1 MMRTTF
7 FLMCTI
13 LVVTACS
20 ATGERKPRQ
29 PSLDEMLG
37 QVTEQNGRACIR
49 INDID
54 GYAPLS
60 DDMVSVSARG
70 KKHYLVTTMFR
81 CYSLGSSFGVAFS
94 GAYSEVC
101 GRGQGELITRE
112 EKCPIMHI
120 YEFPSRDDAFASLQ
134 AAESRREA
142 QALFPDKVEP

>member
-1 MMRTTF
+1 MLKTKAIAVCVG
-7 FLMCTI
+7 L
-13 LVVTACS
+13 LVTACS
-20 ATGERKPRQ
+20 GTGERKPRP
-29 PSLDEMLG
+29 PSMDEMLG

-49 INDID
+49 TNDID

-81 CYSLGSSFGVAFS
+81 CASLGSSFNVGFS
-94 GAYSEVC
+94 GKFSEIC

-112 EKCPIMHI
+112 ETCPIMHI

-134 AAESRREA
+134 AAEARREA
-142 QALFPDKVEP
+142 QTLFPDQLEQ